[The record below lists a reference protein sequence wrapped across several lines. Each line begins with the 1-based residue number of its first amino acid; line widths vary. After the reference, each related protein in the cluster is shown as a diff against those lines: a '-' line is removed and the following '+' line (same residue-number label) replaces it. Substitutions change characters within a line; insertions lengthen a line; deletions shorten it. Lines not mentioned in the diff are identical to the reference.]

1 MQRSAVVLA
10 PINNDVID
18 NDVAPSRR
26 RRRMDSSLDVEGI
39 EGIEVIEVIE
49 GIEGIEGIEISKVS

>member
-10 PINNDVID
+10 PVNNDVID
-18 NDVAPSRR
+18 NDVALSHR
-26 RRRMDSSLDVEGI
+26 RRRMDSIAV
-39 EGIEVIEVIE
+39 E